1 MTRLQWKTPVLVIA
15 DDFTGANDAGS
26 GLARAGARV
35 NVLFNARRDQDADVH
50 VINTDSRAVSAGL
63 AARLATAAIHSHADI
78 AASGWVFKKM
88 DSTLRGNPGAE
99 IEAALLASGAP
110 AALIAPAVP
119 TLGRVTREGCCFIHE
134 QLLTTTE
141 YASDPKTPVTQ
152 ASVLLR
158 LKEQS
163 SLPVGLIPLSAV
175 READLVERI
184 HAAIDQGQL
193 LIVVDAETDD
203 DLQRIMRAASQLA
216 QRPLLAGAAGLSDA
230 LGNLLAQTARAGL
243 CSTDNGDASYA
254 EIETETETETET
266 EAEAE
271 TETVAATAHGRA
283 SQFRPVLAVVGSMS
297 EITQRQLTQLQ
308 QHKPLCLIDV
318 DITQLFTGWQ
328 DSDKWLQTARQALLQ
343 GRHCV
348 IRTCQ
353 QADQRRAITALCE
366 RYDLSRQQ
374 LGESICLFL
383 AELTG
388 DILSEATPAGLYLS
402 GGDVAIAVA
411 HKLGAQGFHIVGQ
424 VAGCVPYGQ
433 LLACKND
440 LLVLTKA
447 GGFGDDNTLVEVFRF
462 IEEKASE

>member
-35 NVLFNARRDQDADVH
+35 NVLFNARQAQDADVR

-63 AARLATAAIHSHADI
+63 AARLTTAAIHSHADI

-110 AALIAPAVP
+110 AALIVPAVP
-119 TLGRVTREGCCFIHE
+119 KLGRTTRNGCCFINE

-175 READLVERI
+175 REENLPGRMRSAMAE
-184 HAAIDQGQL
+184 GQL
-193 LIVVDAETDD
+193 LIVVDAQTDD

-230 LGNLLAQTARAGL
+230 LGSLLAETDRAGL
-243 CSTDNGDASYA
+243 CPTDNENNGPDKAGATTGHGSASP
-254 EIETETETETET
+254 
-266 EAEAE
+266 
-271 TETVAATAHGRA
+271 V
-283 SQFRPVLAVVGSMS
+283 RPVLAVVGSMS
-297 EITQRQLTQLQ
+297 EIAQHQIARLQ
-308 QHKPLCLIDV
+308 QHMPLCLIDV

-328 DSDKWLQTARQALLQ
+328 DADKWLQTARQALLQ

-353 QADQRRAITALCE
+353 QADQRQAITALCE
-366 RYDLSRQQ
+366 RYALSRQQ

-383 AELTG
+383 AELTNN
-388 DILSEATPAGLYLS
+388 ILSETAPAGLYLS

-411 HKLGAQGFHIVGQ
+411 HKLGAQGFHIAGQ
-424 VAGCVPYGQ
+424 VAGCVPYGH
-433 LLACKND
+433 LLAYKND